1 MSTKEVCSE
10 HLHSLSCNYQQ
21 RTSEWREWKHTSA
34 QLTSLCQHARV
45 LRKTTVT
52 THTNGTL
59 STNCHR
65 MLQEHTV
72 FFQSKIQCI
81 SGNFYL
87 KKKNKL
93 WKYFWQKFN
102 GPPPKEKYG
111 GLLLLAPHFP
121 LWMRFIHIYGNYKR
135 DKCSLQELNENCW
148 QQLNN
153 PTIHS
158 SYILDLCHLPTI
170 CKALGDIKKN
180 FSHTHKSWS
189 SKKGSEIKE

>member
-10 HLHSLSCNYQQ
+10 HLHSLSCNYQW
-21 RTSEWREWKHTSA
+21 RTSEWGEWKHTSA

-45 LRKTTVT
+45 LGKTTVT
-52 THTNGTL
+52 AHTNGTL

-81 SGNFYL
+81 SGNFYF
-87 KKKNKL
+87 KKNFENISRQKL
-93 WKYFWQKFN
+93 N
-102 GPPPKEKYG
+102 GPLPKVKYG

-121 LWMRFIHIYGNYKR
+121 LRIRFIRIYGNYKR
-135 DKCSLQELNENCW
+135 DKCSLQELNEKCW

-158 SYILDLCHLPTI
+158 SYILDVCHMQGTGWH
-170 CKALGDIKKN
+170 KEK
-180 FSHTHKSWS
+180 FSTRTQKL
-189 SKKGSEIKE
+189 K